1 MVDAVKSKAAEKP
14 KEPMPRWNLP
24 ASGTLYALAID
35 KATGRAYVGGSTGTI
50 YECDLNAATPTLRPR
65 MHDDA
70 YVAALTVLRSGPQ
83 SGTLVAAR
91 YDGSLVWYD
100 LHSGKRLKIIAAHDG
115 WIRDLCPIGDG
126 RRLATVG
133 HDMRVKVW
141 DAADGRIVRTFF
153 GHSPETPQGYVSA
166 IYAVASS
173 ADGRYIAS
181 ADRIG
186 AVHVWDVA
194 AGKEAAKFIAPEFY
208 THDGEKRDRSIG
220 GIRRL
225 RFSPD
230 GKRLALSGIGQ
241 ISNTDGFVGPCRL
254 EVWDWRAAKREAMLQ
269 DSHQAVLNDVLWS
282 SDGRKLT
289 AAGGGD
295 GGGVLV
301 VWDVAGKQPEQKLK
315 FKGHA
320 QRLARIDDGGLL
332 LAAGFEGVQ
341 AWEERAWTTPTA
353 AIPEKVAS

>member
-1 MVDAVKSKAAEKP
+1 MVDAVAKP
-14 KEPMPRWNLP
+14 KAPEPRWNLP

-35 KATGRAYVGGSTGTI
+35 AATGRAYVGGSAGTI
-50 YECDLNAATPTLRPR
+50 YECDLNSQTPTLRPR
-65 MHDDA
+65 MHDDS
-70 YVAALTVLRSGPQ
+70 YVSALTVLRDGPQ
-83 SGTLVAAR
+83 SGCLVAAR
-91 YDGSLVWYD
+91 YDGTLVWYD
-100 LHSGKRLKIIAAHDG
+100 LHSGKRLRSVPAHDG
-115 WIRDLCPIGDG
+115 WIRDLCPVGDG

-133 HDMRVKVW
+133 HDMRVKIW
-141 DAADGRIVRTFF
+141 DAASGRIHRTLF
-153 GHSPETPQGYVSA
+153 GHSLETPQGYVSA
-166 IYAVASS
+166 IYAVTSS
-173 ADGRYIAS
+173 ADGKFVAS

-186 AVHVWDVA
+186 EVRVWDVA
-194 AGKEAAKFIAPEFY
+194 AGKEVAKLSAPEFY
-208 THDGEKRDRSIG
+208 THDGEKRDRSMG

-230 GKRLALSGIGQ
+230 GKRLALAGIGQ

-254 EVWDWRAAKREAMLQ
+254 EVWDWRAAKREATLQ

-282 SDGRKLT
+282 PDGCTLT

-301 VWDVAGKQPEQKLK
+301 VWDVSGKQPEQKLK

-341 AWEERAWTTPTA
+341 AWDERAWTMPA
-353 AIPEKVAS
+353 VVMPEKMAS

>member
-1 MVDAVKSKAAEKP
+1 MVDAVTKSKPPE
-14 KEPMPRWNLP
+14 PRWNLP
-24 ASGTLYALAID
+24 ASGTLYALAVD
-35 KATGRAYVGGSTGTI
+35 AAAGRAYVGGSAGTI
-50 YECDLNAATPTLRPR
+50 YECDLNAETPTFRPR
-65 MHDDA
+65 MHDES
-70 YVAALTVLRSGPQ
+70 YISALTVLRDGHQ
-83 SGTLVAAR
+83 SGKLVAAR
-91 YDGSLVWYD
+91 YDGLLVWYD
-100 LHSGKRLKIIAAHDG
+100 LHSGRRVRTVPAHDG
-115 WIRDLCPIGDG
+115 WIRDLCVVGDG

-141 DAADGRIVRTFF
+141 DAVEGRVHRTFF
-153 GHSPETPQGYVSA
+153 GHPAETPQGYVSA

-173 ADGRYIAS
+173 VDGRYIAS

-186 AVHVWDVA
+186 EVRVWDVGS
-194 AGKEAAKFIAPEFY
+194 GKEIAKLFAPEFY

-230 GKRLALSGIGQ
+230 GTRLALAGIGQ

-254 EVWDWRAAKREAMLQ
+254 EVWDWRARQREATLQ

-282 SDGRKLT
+282 PDGRKLT

-295 GGGVLV
+295 SGGVLV
-301 VWDVAGKQPEQKLK
+301 VWDIDGKQPEQKLK

-320 QRLARIDDGGLL
+320 QRLARIDEGGLL
-332 LAAGFEGVQ
+332 LAAGFEGMQ
-341 AWEERAWTTPTA
+341 AWDERAWTMSDA
-353 AIPEKVAS
+353 VRLEKKAS